1 MGGLGRKLIQIVM
14 HDVSAIHLFY
24 SFPPNPPNDRVQL
37 LRRAF
42 QETMNDAEFLA
53 EAKKGNSNIGPVA
66 RRGKSFVASCWHL
79 LEPSLTCLAPDEIQ
93 FIGQST
99 MS

>member
-1 MGGLGRKLIQIVM
+1 M

-53 EAKKGNSNIGPVA
+53 EAKKGNLDIGPVA
-66 RRGKSFVASCWHL
+66 GEDLEKIANSFFKVDPATVNKLRELLREGGKSFVVDS
-79 LEPSLTCLAPDEIQ
+79 
-93 FIGQST
+93 
-99 MS
+99 